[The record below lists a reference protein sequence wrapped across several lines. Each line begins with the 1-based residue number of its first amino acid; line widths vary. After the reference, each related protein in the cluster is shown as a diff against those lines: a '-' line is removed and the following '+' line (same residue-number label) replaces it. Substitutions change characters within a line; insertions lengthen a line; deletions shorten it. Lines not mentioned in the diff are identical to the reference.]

1 MELEKTANLRQ
12 DIVKASLIF
21 FRKAGEELIGPQGIV
36 FCRRHG
42 IGKNIVK
49 DRGDGDT
56 QGGGDFCQS
65 FYGDVFL
72 PTLHLANVRGM
83 EPGAVCQGFLA
94 VAFFCRNCRNLRP
107 MVCVIIERSLREKTI
122 SIISQSEQTIDLFM
136 GLIYTISIVWTK
148 TDF

>member
-36 FCRRHG
+36 FYRRHG

-65 FYGDVFL
+65 FYGDVFS
-72 PTLHLANVRGM
+72 PRSTW
-83 EPGAVCQGFLA
+83 
-94 VAFFCRNCRNLRP
+94 P
-107 MVCVIIERSLREKTI
+107 MYVGWSPARSARVSWL
-122 SIISQSEQTIDLFM
+122 
-136 GLIYTISIVWTK
+136 
-148 TDF
+148 

>member
-49 DRGDGDT
+49 DRGNGDT

-94 VAFFCRNCRNLRP
+94 VALFLSELPQFTADGLRHHRKIP
-107 MVCVIIERSLREKTI
+107 PRKDYKYYLPE
-122 SIISQSEQTIDLFM
+122 
-136 GLIYTISIVWTK
+136 
-148 TDF
+148 

>member
-36 FCRRHG
+36 FYRRHG

-94 VAFFCRNCRNLRP
+94 GAFFCRNCRNLRP

>member
-36 FCRRHG
+36 FYRRHG

-94 VAFFCRNCRNLRP
+94 VAFLLSELPQFPADGLRHHRKIP
-107 MVCVIIERSLREKTI
+107 PRKDYKYYLPE
-122 SIISQSEQTIDLFM
+122 
-136 GLIYTISIVWTK
+136 
-148 TDF
+148 